1 MNFLGDFLQ
10 SVFLF
15 DPSRPLIFTQFYFWA
30 FFAAVLALFSC
41 LHSKIMLRNAFL
53 FFASLFFYYKTSGSY
68 LLLLIFCVSVNFFG
82 GRILEKFRKAVPRTI
97 LLVSLVLIDL
107 FTLGYFKYAYFFLD
121 VLHQLFGIDL
131 KVYNFFA
138 AASNRFFHTGS
149 LVDQIILPVGISF
162 FTFQAIS
169 YVVDVYK
176 KTIRPIGNFFDF
188 GFYLTFFPA
197 LVAGPIIR
205 AEKFIPQ
212 LHRPYFL
219 SRHAFA
225 LAIFW
230 ILNGLA
236 KKIVL
241 SDFLAT
247 QFVDRVFETPLLFTG
262 FENLLALFAYS
273 LQVYADFSGYTDIAT
288 GVALLMGFRLP
299 QNFNS
304 PYKADRPS
312 EFWHRWHISL
322 SRWLRDYLYIP
333 LGGNRRASFGTFF
346 WTLVIAAIAVILSGS
361 LIVACSLGILLLSLA
376 LWGIFRPDS
385 RRTIAKHT
393 NAMITQLMGGLWHG
407 ASWNFIIWG
416 GLNGIGMI
424 LNTQWS
430 KQRIEVRAI
439 LMFLFTATFALLC
452 KFRYEPLW
460 GIASVWCGIIFLGIY
475 ANMLYGLFSKRPLPR
490 LKFVWNVLLTFIFIT
505 STRLFFR
512 SGSNL
517 DPAEANEVAWETARN
532 MIHQIGTPWNLSV
545 VPQMA
550 LQHLSII
557 LVFCLGMAI
566 HWLPENFKRTY
577 RILFAKL
584 PKWAILLLTVLACFG
599 IYQFSSADSPPFIY
613 FQF

>member
-1 MNFLGDFLQ
+1 MNHLADLLQ
-10 SVFLF
+10 SIFLF
-15 DPSRPLIFTQFYFWA
+15 DPSKPLIFTQFYFWA
-30 FFAAVLALFSC
+30 FFAIVFALFTIF
-41 LHSKIMLRNAFL
+41 HSKILLRNAFL

-68 LLLLIFCVSVNFFG
+68 LTLLVFCVIVNFFG
-82 GRILEKFRKAVPRTI
+82 GKILDKLTRRGFKIA
-97 LLVSLVLIDL
+97 LLVSLVVIDL
-107 FTLGYFKYAYFFLD
+107 LTLGYFKYAYFFVD
-121 VLHQLFGIDL
+121 VVHQLFGIDL

-138 AASNRFFHTGS
+138 AAGNRIFHTNS

-169 YVVDVYK
+169 YCVDVFK
-176 KTIRPIGNFFDF
+176 KTVKPIQNIFDF
-188 GFYLTFFPA
+188 GFYLTFFPQ

-205 AEKFIPQ
+205 ADKFIPQ
-212 LHRPYFL
+212 LHRKFFL
-219 SRHAFA
+219 SHHAFGMA
-225 LAIFW
+225 VFW

-236 KKIVL
+236 KKIIM

-247 QFVDRVFETPLLFTG
+247 QFVDKVFETPLLFTG

-304 PYKADRPS
+304 PYKADKPS
-312 EFWHRWHISL
+312 EFWHRWHMSL
-322 SRWLRDYLYIP
+322 SRWLRDYIYIP
-333 LGGNRRASFGTFF
+333 LGGNRGAGFGTFF
-346 WTLVIAAIAVILSGS
+346 WTAVISAIAILLSGS
-361 LIVACSLGILLLSLA
+361 VWVALGLGILYAALA
-376 LWGIFRPDS
+376 LWAFFRVDS
-385 RRTIAKHT
+385 RKTIAKHI

-424 LNTQWS
+424 ANTQWC
-430 KQRIEVRAI
+430 KQKIEVRAI
-439 LMFLFTATFALLC
+439 LMFVITAVATILC
-452 KFRYEPLW
+452 KLHYEPIF
-460 GIASVWCGIIFLGIY
+460 GIAAIWSGIIFVGIY
-475 ANMLYGLFSKRPLPR
+475 AKLVYGLFSKTPLPR
-490 LKFVWNVLLTFIFIT
+490 LRFAWNVILTFIFIT

-512 SGSNL
+512 AGSNL

-532 MIHQIGTPWNLSV
+532 MIHQIGSPWNFSL

-550 LQHLSII
+550 YSHLSII
-557 LVFCLGMAI
+557 LVFALGMAI
-566 HWLPENFKRTY
+566 HWLPDRFKRSY
-577 RILFAKL
+577 RVIFCHLPIWTMILFA
-584 PKWAILLLTVLACFG
+584 VFACLV

>member
-1 MNFLGDFLQ
+1 MNFLEGLLN
-10 SVFLF
+10 SAFLF
-15 DPSRPLIFTQFYFWA
+15 DPSKPLIFTQFYFWA
-30 FFAAVLALFSC
+30 FFAVVFAIFSC
-41 LHSKIMLRNAFL
+41 LHSKILLRNAFL

-68 LLLLIFCVSVNFFG
+68 LALLVFCVLANFLG
-82 GRILEKFRKAVPRTI
+82 GRILDRFRGTASRTATLV
-97 LLVSLVLIDL
+97 LLVGIDL

-121 VLHQLFGIDL
+121 VLRELFGIDL
-131 KVYNFFA
+131 TVYNFFA
-138 AASNRFFHTGS
+138 AASNRIFHTTS
-149 LVDQIILPVGISF
+149 LVDQIVLPVGISF

-169 YVVDVYK
+169 YIVDIYK
-176 KTIRPIGNFFDF
+176 RTIRPISNFFDF

-205 AEKFIPQ
+205 ADKFIPQ

-219 SRHAFA
+219 SRRAFG

-236 KKIVL
+236 KKIIM

-333 LGGNRRASFGTFF
+333 LGGNRGAGFGTVF
-346 WTLVIAAIAVILSGS
+346 WTIVISGIAILLSGS
-361 LIVACSLGILLLSLA
+361 ALVAVGLA
-376 LWGIFRPDS
+376 TLYIAIFLWGFFKPDS
-385 RRTIAKHT
+385 RRTIAKHF

-424 LNTQWS
+424 LNTQWC
-430 KQRIEVRAI
+430 KQRIEFRAI
-439 LMFLFTATFALLC
+439 AMFLITACACIIC
-452 KFRYEPLW
+452 KFHYEPIW
-460 GIASVWCGIIFLGIY
+460 GIAAVSCGVIFFGIY
-475 ANMLYGLFSKRPLPR
+475 ASMLYSLFSSRPLPKV
-490 LKFVWNVLLTFIFIT
+490 KFVWNVLLTFTFIT

-532 MIHQIGTPWNLSV
+532 MIHQIGSPWDLSLM
-545 VPQMA
+545 PQMA
-550 LQHLSII
+550 WQHLSII
-557 LVFCLGMAI
+557 IVFFIGMAI
-566 HWLPENFKRTY
+566 HLLPENFKRMY
-577 RILFAKL
+577 RFRFASLPRPIIILGSA
-584 PKWAILLLTVLACFG
+584 LLCFV

>member
-1 MNFLGDFLQ
+1 MNDFLNCLQ

-15 DPSRPLIFTQFYFWA
+15 DPSKPLIFTQFYFWA
-30 FFAAVLALFSC
+30 FFAVVFALFTL

-68 LLLLIFCVSVNFFG
+68 LLLLVFCVVVNFAG
-82 GRILEKFRKAVPRTI
+82 GKLLYRAERRSAKIF
-97 LLVSLVLIDL
+97 LLVTLVAVDL
-107 FTLGYFKYAYFFLD
+107 LTLGYFKYAYFFLD
-121 VLHQLFGIDL
+121 VIRELFGIDL
-131 KVYNFFA
+131 HVYNFFA
-138 AASNRFFHTGS
+138 AAGNRFFHSES
-149 LVDQIILPVGISF
+149 LVDRIVLPVGISF

-169 YVVDVYK
+169 YCVDVFK
-176 KTIRPIGNFFDF
+176 KTVKPIENLFDF
-188 GFYLTFFPA
+188 GFYLTFFPP

-205 AEKFIPQ
+205 ADKFIPQ
-212 LHRPYFL
+212 LHRKFFL
-219 SRHAFA
+219 SRHAFGM
-225 LAIFW
+225 AIFW

-236 KKIVL
+236 KKIIM

-247 QFVDRVFETPLLFTG
+247 QFVDKVFETPLLFTG

-333 LGGNRRASFGTFF
+333 LGGNRGAGFGTFF
-346 WTLVIAAIAVILSGS
+346 WTVVISAIAVMLSGS
-361 LIVACSLGILLLSLA
+361 LWVALGLGVLFLFLA
-376 LWGIFRPDS
+376 LCAIFKPDS
-385 RRTIAKHT
+385 RRTIAKHM

-424 LNTQWS
+424 ANTQWS
-430 KQRIEVRAI
+430 KQKIEVRGI
-439 LMFLFTATFALLC
+439 LMFFFTASLAILC
-452 KFRYEPLW
+452 KFHYEPVLA
-460 GIASVWCGIIFLGIY
+460 IAAIWCGIIFVGIY
-475 ANMLYGLFSKRPLPR
+475 LNMIYNLISSKPLPR
-490 LKFVWNVLLTFIFIT
+490 VKFVWNVLLTFVFIT

-512 SGSNL
+512 AGSNL

-532 MIHQIGTPWNLSV
+532 MIHQIGTPWKLSQ

-550 LQHLSII
+550 YAHLSII

-566 HWLPENFKRTY
+566 HWFPDHFKRRY
-577 RILFAKL
+577 RAVFCRL
-584 PKWAILLLTVLACFG
+584 PVWAMVVLSAAACFV

>member
-1 MNFLGDFLQ
+1 MNFLESFLQ
-10 SVFLF
+10 SAFFF
-15 DPSRPLIFTQFYFWA
+15 DPSKPLLFTQFYFWA
-30 FFAAVLALFSC
+30 FFAVVFALFSC

-68 LLLLIFCVSVNFFG
+68 LLLLIFCVSANFLG
-82 GRILEKFRKAVPRTI
+82 GRILEKFQKTAPRI
-97 LLVSLVLIDL
+97 FLLATLVFIDL

-121 VLHQLFGIDL
+121 VLHQLFGVDL
-131 KVYNFFA
+131 KIYNFFA
-138 AASNRFFHTGS
+138 AASNRFLHTNS
-149 LVDQIILPVGISF
+149 LVDQIVLPVGISF

-169 YVVDVYK
+169 YIVDVYK
-176 KTIRPIGNFFDF
+176 RTIRPISNFFDF

-205 AEKFIPQ
+205 ADKFIPQ

-219 SRHAFA
+219 SRRAFG

-236 KKIVL
+236 KKIIM

-288 GVALLMGFRLP
+288 GVALLMGFHLP

-346 WTLVIAAIAVILSGS
+346 WTFVISAIAILLSGS
-361 LIVACSLGILLLSLA
+361 LVVACALGILFITLA
-376 LWGIFRPDS
+376 LWGFFRPDS

-430 KQRIEVRAI
+430 KQKIEVRAI
-439 LMFLFTATFALLC
+439 LMFLLTATFALLC

-460 GIASVWCGIIFLGIY
+460 GIACTWCGIIFLGIY
-475 ANMLYGLFSKRPLPR
+475 ASMIYRLFSHKPLPR

-517 DPAEANEVAWETARN
+517 DPAEANEVAWETAHN
-532 MIHQIGTPWNLSV
+532 MIHQIGTPWNFSL

-550 LQHLSII
+550 YQHLSII
-557 LVFCLGMAI
+557 LVFLLGMAI
-566 HWLPENFKRTY
+566 HWLPDNFKRAY
-577 RILFAKL
+577 RILFASL
-584 PKWAILLLTVLACFG
+584 PQWAIILFTVFACFV

>member
-1 MNFLGDFLQ
+1 MSHFEALLQ
-10 SVFLF
+10 SALLF
-15 DPSRPLIFTQFYFWA
+15 DPSKPLLFTQFYFWA
-30 FFAAVLALFSC
+30 FFAIVLALLSL
-41 LHSKIMLRNAFL
+41 LHSKIALRNAFL
-53 FFASLFFYYKTSGSY
+53 FFASLFFYYKTGGSY
-68 LLLLIFCVSVNFFG
+68 LVLLIFCVVANFFG
-82 GRILEKFRKAVPRTI
+82 GKILEKFRGTVPRTAI
-97 LLVSLVLIDL
+97 LVLLVFIDL
-107 FTLGYFKYAYFFLD
+107 FTLGYFKYAYFILD
-121 VLHQLFGIDL
+121 ALHQLFGVDL

-138 AASNRFFHTGS
+138 AAGNRFFHTNS

-169 YVVDVYK
+169 YIVDIYK
-176 KTIRPIGNFFDF
+176 KTIRPISHFFDF

-205 AEKFIPQ
+205 ADKFIPQ

-219 SRHAFA
+219 SHRAFG

-236 KKIVL
+236 KKIVI

-288 GVALLMGFRLP
+288 GVALLLGFRLP

-304 PYKADRPS
+304 PYKADKPS

-333 LGGNRRASFGTFF
+333 LGGNRGAGFGTFF
-346 WTLVIAAIAVILSGS
+346 WTAVISGIAILLSGS
-361 LIVACSLGILLLSLA
+361 ILVACALGALYVFLA
-376 LWGIFRPDS
+376 LWGFFRPDS
-385 RRTIAKHT
+385 RRTIAKHL
-393 NAMITQLMGGLWHG
+393 NAMITQLLGGLWHG
-407 ASWNFIIWG
+407 ASWNFIVWG

-424 LNTQWS
+424 LNTQWG
-430 KQRIEVRAI
+430 KQKQEVRAI
-439 LMFLFTATFALLC
+439 LMFLLTATFCILC
-452 KFRYEPLW
+452 KFHYEPLW
-460 GIASVWCGIIFLGIY
+460 GIAAVWCGFIFLGIY
-475 ANMLYGLFSKRPLPR
+475 ASMLHGLFSTKPHPK

-532 MIHQIGTPWNLSV
+532 MIHQIGTPWNVSL

-550 LQHLSII
+550 LQHISII
-557 LVFCLGMAI
+557 LVFCAGMAI
-566 HWLPENFKRTY
+566 HWLPERFKRTY
-577 RILFAKL
+577 RMVFAGLPQWAIVLFAV
-584 PKWAILLLTVLACFG
+584 AACFA

>member
-1 MNFLGDFLQ
+1 MNFVENLLQ
-10 SVFLF
+10 GALLF
-15 DPSRPLIFTQFYFWA
+15 DPSKPLLFTQFYFWA
-30 FFAAVLALFSC
+30 FFAIVFALFSC
-41 LHSKIMLRNAFL
+41 LHSRIMLRNAFL

-68 LLLLIFCVSVNFFG
+68 LLLLFFCVSANFLG
-82 GRILEKFRKAVPRTI
+82 GRFLERLQRTKPRI
-97 LLVSLVLIDL
+97 IVLALLVSVDL

-121 VLHQLFGIDL
+121 LLHQLFGIDL

-138 AASNRFFHTGS
+138 AASNRFLHTNS
-149 LVDQIILPVGISF
+149 LVDQIVLPVGISF

-176 KTIRPIGNFFDF
+176 RTIRPISNFFDF
-188 GFYLTFFPA
+188 GFYLAFFPA

-205 AEKFIPQ
+205 ADKFIPQ

-219 SRHAFA
+219 SHRAFG

-236 KKIVL
+236 KKIIM

-273 LQVYADFSGYTDIAT
+273 IQVYADFSGYTDIAT
-288 GVALLMGFRLP
+288 GVALLMGFHLP

-333 LGGNRRASFGTFF
+333 LGGNRGAGFGTFF
-346 WTLVIAAIAVILSGS
+346 WTFVISAIAILLSGS
-361 LIVACSLGILLLSLA
+361 LAVAAALGILYVTLA
-376 LWGIFRPDS
+376 LWGFFRPDS

-430 KQRIEVRAI
+430 RQKIEVRAV
-439 LMFLFTATFALLC
+439 LMFLLTATFALLC

-460 GIASVWCGIIFLGIY
+460 GIACVWCGIIFLGIY
-475 ANMLYGLFSKRPLPR
+475 VHLIYGLFSNRSRPR

-532 MIHQIGTPWNLSV
+532 MIHQIGTPWNLSL

-550 LQHLSII
+550 FQHLSII
-557 LVFCLGMAI
+557 LVFLLGMAI
-566 HWLPENFKRTY
+566 HWLPDKFKRAY
-577 RILFAKL
+577 RILFASL
-584 PKWAILLLTVLACFG
+584 PQWTIVFLAVLACFV

>member
-1 MNFLGDFLQ
+1 MNILENFLQGT
-10 SVFLF
+10 FLF
-15 DPSRPLIFTQFYFWA
+15 DPSKPLLFTQFYFWA
-30 FFAAVLALFSC
+30 FFAVVFALFSC
-41 LHSKIMLRNAFL
+41 LHSKIMLRNTFL

-68 LLLLIFCVSVNFFG
+68 LLLLIFCVSVNFLG
-82 GRILEKFRKAVPRTI
+82 GRILEKVQRAAPRISI
-97 LLVSLVLIDL
+97 LVVLVFIDL

-121 VLHQLFGIDL
+121 VLHQIFGVDL

-138 AASNRFFHTGS
+138 AASNRLLHTNS

-176 KTIRPIGNFFDF
+176 RSIQPIRNFFDF

-205 AEKFIPQ
+205 ADKFIPQ
-212 LHRPYFL
+212 LHQPYFL
-219 SRHAFA
+219 SHRSFG
-225 LAIFW
+225 LAVFW

-236 KKIVL
+236 KKIIM

-346 WTLVIAAIAVILSGS
+346 WTFVISAIAILLSGS
-361 LIVACSLGILLLSLA
+361 FLVAGALGILFATLT
-376 LWGIFRPDS
+376 LWGFFRPDS

-407 ASWNFIIWG
+407 ASWNFIVWG

-430 KQRIEVRAI
+430 KQKIEIRAV
-439 LMFLFTATFALLC
+439 LMFLLTATFALLC
-452 KFRYEPLW
+452 KFHYEPLW
-460 GIASVWCGIIFLGIY
+460 GIACVCCGIIFLGIY
-475 ANMLYGLFSKRPLPR
+475 ASMIYGLFSSKNLPR
-490 LKFVWNVLLTFIFIT
+490 LKFIWNVLLTFVFIT
-505 STRLFFR
+505 FTRLFFR

-532 MIHQIGTPWNLSV
+532 MINQIGTPWNLSL

-550 LQHLSII
+550 YQHLSII

-566 HWLPENFKRTY
+566 HWLPENFKRAY
-577 RILFAKL
+577 RIVFASL
-584 PKWAILLLTVLACFG
+584 PQWAIILSTVVACFF

>member
-1 MNFLGDFLQ
+1 MSFAQFFEDI
-10 SVFLF
+10 FLF
-15 DPSRPLIFTQFYFWA
+15 DPTRPLLFTQFYFWA
-30 FFAAVLALFSC
+30 FFAVVFALFTL
-41 LHSKIMLRNAFL
+41 LHSRIVLRNVFL
-53 FFASLFFYYKTSGSY
+53 FFVSLFFYYKTSGSY
-68 LLLLIFCVSVNFFG
+68 LALLVFCVVVNFFG
-82 GRILEKFRKAVPRTI
+82 GKILYKLSGNVSRVMTLAAVVAVD
-97 LLVSLVLIDL
+97 LL
-107 FTLGYFKYAYFFLD
+107 TLGYFKYAYFFLD
-121 VLHQLFGIDL
+121 VVRELFGIDL
-131 KVYNFFA
+131 HVYNFFA
-138 AASNRFFHTGS
+138 AASNRFFHTQT

-169 YVVDVYK
+169 YAVDVYR
-176 KTIRPIGNFFDF
+176 KTVKPISNFFDF
-188 GFYLTFFPA
+188 GFYLTFFPP

-205 AEKFIPQ
+205 ADKFIPQ
-212 LHRPYFL
+212 LHHKFFL
-219 SRHAFA
+219 SRHAFGM
-225 LAIFW
+225 AIFW

-236 KKIVL
+236 KKIIL

-333 LGGNRRASFGTFF
+333 LGGNRGAGFGTFF
-346 WTLVIAAIAVILSGS
+346 WTFVISAIAILLSGS
-361 LIVACSLGILLLSLA
+361 VIVAAGLGTLYVLLA
-376 LWGIFRPDS
+376 LWAIFKPDS
-385 RRTIAKHT
+385 RRTISKHM

-407 ASWNFIIWG
+407 ASWNFIVWG

-424 LNTQWS
+424 ANTQWC
-430 KQRIEVRAI
+430 KQRIELRAI
-439 LMFLFTATFALLC
+439 LMFILTAAACILC
-452 KFRYEPLW
+452 KFHYEPIY
-460 GIASVWCGIIFLGIY
+460 GIAAVACGILFVGIY
-475 ANMLYGLFSKRPLPR
+475 SSMIYGLFSKKPLPK
-490 LKFVWNVLLTFIFIT
+490 LKFAWNVILTFIFIT

-512 SGSNL
+512 AGSNL

-532 MIHQIGTPWNLSV
+532 MIHQIGSPWNLSL

-550 LQHLSII
+550 FEHLSII

-566 HWLPENFKRTY
+566 HWLPDHFKRSY
-577 RILFAKL
+577 RAVFSHMPVWAMILVSVA
-584 PKWAILLLTVLACFG
+584 ACFV

>member
-10 SVFLF
+10 SALFF
-15 DPSRPLIFTQFYFWA
+15 DPSRPLFFTQFYFWA
-30 FFAAVLALFSC
+30 FFAVVFALFSC

-68 LLLLIFCVSVNFFG
+68 LLLLVFCVSVNFLG
-82 GRILEKFRKAVPRTI
+82 GRILERLQRTAPRTI
-97 LLVSLVLIDL
+97 LLVSLVLVDL

-121 VLHQLFGIDL
+121 VLHQLFGVDL

-138 AASNRFFHTGS
+138 AASNRFLHTSS

-176 KTIRPIGNFFDF
+176 KTIRPIANFFDF

-205 AEKFIPQ
+205 ADRFIPQ

-219 SRHAFA
+219 SRRAFA

-236 KKIVL
+236 KKIVM

-288 GVALLMGFRLP
+288 GIALLMGFHLP

-346 WTLVIAAIAVILSGS
+346 WTLVISAIAVILSGS
-361 LIVACSLGILLLSLA
+361 FAVACALGILLLSIA
-376 LWGIFRPDS
+376 LWGIFAPDS

-430 KQRIEVRAI
+430 KQKIEVRAV
-439 LMFLFTATFALLC
+439 LMFLLTATFALLC

-460 GIASVWCGIIFLGIY
+460 GIAAVWCGIIFLGIY
-475 ANMLYGLFSKRPLPR
+475 ASMIYGLFSRRPLPR

-532 MIHQIGTPWNLSV
+532 MIHQIGTPWDLSL

-550 LQHLSII
+550 FQHISVI

-566 HWLPENFKRTY
+566 HWLPEDFKRSY

-584 PKWAILLLTVLACFG
+584 PRWAIVLLTVLACFV